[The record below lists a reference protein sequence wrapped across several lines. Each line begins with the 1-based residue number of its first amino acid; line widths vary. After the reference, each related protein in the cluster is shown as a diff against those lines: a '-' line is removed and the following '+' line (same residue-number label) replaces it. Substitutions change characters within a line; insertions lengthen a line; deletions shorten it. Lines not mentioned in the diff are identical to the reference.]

1 MLPVFIVDELPD
13 KGELFVSGDEAHH
26 AINVTRIK
34 VNEIIALTDG
44 KGRKVSTLVEELMAQ
59 PVAPADCTA

>member
-1 MLPVFIVDELPD
+1 MLPVFLVDELPD

-26 AINVTRIK
+26 AISVTRIK

-44 KGRKVSTLVEELMAQ
+44 KEIGEE
-59 PVAPADCTA
+59 